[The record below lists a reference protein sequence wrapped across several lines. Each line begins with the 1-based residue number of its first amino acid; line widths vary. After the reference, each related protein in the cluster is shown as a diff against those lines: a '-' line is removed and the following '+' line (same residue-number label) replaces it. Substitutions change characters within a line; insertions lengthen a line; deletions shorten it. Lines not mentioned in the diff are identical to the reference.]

1 MYESPRELEEEQEEE
16 QEEEISL
23 ADLFPDPAD
32 FVPAS
37 PTFTFPPL
45 PPSPPDGEVQIQIQI
60 FLANLQNIFS
70 NFNKIFSGPGDGD
83 GVYRADRDRGGP
95 AEQENET

>member
-1 MYESPRELEEEQEEE
+1 MYESPREMEED

-23 ADLFPDPAD
+23 TDLFPDPAD

-45 PPSPPDGEVQIQIQI
+45 PPTPPDGEDPETVTESTGKSGALSLVQITTDT
-60 FLANLQNIFS
+60 LL
-70 NFNKIFSGPGDGD
+70 
-83 GVYRADRDRGGP
+83 
-95 AEQENET
+95 

>member
-1 MYESPRELEEEQEEE
+1 MLLSDLCTVQQSGSLSVYESPRELEEEQEEE

-60 FLANLQNIFS
+60 
-70 NFNKIFSGPGDGD
+70 
-83 GVYRADRDRGGP
+83 VC
-95 AEQENET
+95 

>member
-1 MYESPRELEEEQEEE
+1 MLPFLLENLPIFLYSVKAVLLSDLCTVQQSGSLSVYESPRELEEE

-45 PPSPPDGEVQIQIQI
+45 PPSPPDAEVKIQI
-60 FLANLQNIFS
+60 FFIANLQNILS
-70 NFNKIFSGPGDGD
+70 NF
-83 GVYRADRDRGGP
+83 
-95 AEQENET
+95 